1 MKKLIALILFVTML
15 LPASA
20 LTDESDVVG
29 CWVHY
34 SVLTNGAPGVEFLY
48 LSEDHTSYYLIQT
61 YKPTE
66 AWNGRTHVGTWVM
79 NEDGTVT
86 AQVGNVATINLS
98 FSDEYTLAMSDL
110 LSVFV
115 NITPFTLAGAGL

>member
-1 MKKLIALILFVTML
+1 MKKLITIILILAML
-15 LPASA
+15 LPAAA
-20 LTDESDVVG
+20 LADESDVIG

-34 SVLTNGAPGVEFLY
+34 SLLTNGAPGVEFLY

-66 AWNGRTHVGTWVM
+66 AWNGRTHVGTWEM

-86 AQVGNVATINLS
+86 AQAGNVATITLK
-98 FSDEYTLAMSDL
+98 FSDDYTLAVSDL
-110 LSVFV
+110 ISVFV
-115 NITPFTLAGAGL
+115 NITPFTLAGAGI